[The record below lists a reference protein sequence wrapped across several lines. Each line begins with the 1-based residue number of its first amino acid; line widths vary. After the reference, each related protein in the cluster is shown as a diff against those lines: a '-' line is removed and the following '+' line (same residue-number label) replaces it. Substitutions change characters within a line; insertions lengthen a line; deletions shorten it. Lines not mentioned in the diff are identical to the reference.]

1 MGSRNELI
9 KILKS
14 AYTNGNSMTD
24 LLITNNIKVD
34 SEMVL
39 LMYEIQS
46 GSYTNFESQNTEYV
60 HRYNLEL
67 AELLKNYVSSNM
79 TILDCGTGESTN
91 LLSLLKHVYFKE
103 VFALDISLSRLLW
116 ARQNTIKSDSQI
128 NFAAGSIFEIPLA
141 DNSVDIVLTNHALEP
156 NGGYEYE
163 LISELGR
170 VSSKYIF
177 LIEPDYEL
185 ASPIQKARM
194 ERLNF
199 VKDLDGAINKCGY
212 KIIQKFPIL
221 NFDNHENKAVLRIV
235 DVKKDL
241 EEFAEKMIS
250 KSSVNSVSWVDPISK
265 EPLRPYLGGL
275 RSDSGFWFPIIASIP
290 LLKKEDGQFL
300 LAPPNI

>member
-67 AELLKNYVSSNM
+67 AELFRNYVSSNM
-79 TILDCGTGESTN
+79 TLLDCGTGESTN

-116 ARQNTIKSDSQI
+116 ARQNTVKSDSQI
-128 NFAAGSIFEIPLA
+128 NFAAASIFEIPLA

-163 LISELGR
+163 LICELGR

-194 ERLNF
+194 ERLNY

-221 NFDNHENKAVLRIV
+221 NFDNDENKAVLRIV

-241 EEFAEKMIS
+241 EEFAEEMIS

-275 RSDSGFWFPIIASIP
+275 RSDSGFWFPSIASIP